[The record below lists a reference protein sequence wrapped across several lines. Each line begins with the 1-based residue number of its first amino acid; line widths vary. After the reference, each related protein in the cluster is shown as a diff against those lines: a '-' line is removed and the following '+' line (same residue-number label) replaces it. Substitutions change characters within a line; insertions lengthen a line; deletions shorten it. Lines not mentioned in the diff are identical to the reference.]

1 MEGKSTAQE
10 IKVYGYRWVV
20 LLVFMFASL
29 AMQLFWICYAPIT
42 GLAAERYGV
51 TDQQIG
57 LLAML
62 FMYIYL
68 PLAIPASW
76 LIDTWGFKKSVALG
90 AILMGVF
97 GLIRGILTQDYSMA
111 LIATIGISAAQPLF
125 LNSGTKLAANWFP
138 LQERATV
145 IGIGTVAPLLGIVI
159 GQMATPGL
167 VEAVG
172 FETTMLIYGIVGA
185 VSAVLFVIFAKDHP
199 PTPAGFEE
207 RVLMLDGLK
216 HILKLKEFYML
227 AFIVFIVN
235 AIFNGVSTWVEPIV
249 RPKGMDFSQAGAIG
263 GLLMIGGIIGLFV
276 FPPISDRLRKRKSVF
291 LAGLIGSIPFLIL
304 MTLGNSFGLI
314 AIASAILGF
323 FMMGILPVA
332 FQYGTE
338 KLYPAPEGTSAG
350 LITFAGQ
357 ISVVVITI
365 MGWMYASL
373 GNFTL
378 SLLILAGLMVVS
390 AFLLSRMKES
400 EMVKQAE

>member
-1 MEGKSTAQE
+1 
-10 IKVYGYRWVV
+10 
-20 LLVFMFASL
+20 
-29 AMQLFWICYAPIT
+29 
-42 GLAAERYGV
+42 
-51 TDQQIG
+51 
-57 LLAML
+57 
-62 FMYIYL
+62 
-68 PLAIPASW
+68 
-76 LIDTWGFKKSVALG
+76 
-90 AILMGVF
+90 
-97 GLIRGILTQDYSMA
+97 
-111 LIATIGISAAQPLF
+111 
-125 LNSGTKLAANWFP
+125 
-138 LQERATV
+138 
-145 IGIGTVAPLLGIVI
+145 
-159 GQMATPGL
+159 
-167 VEAVG
+167 
-172 FETTMLIYGIVGA
+172 
-185 VSAVLFVIFAKDHP
+185 
-199 PTPAGFEE
+199 
-207 RVLMLDGLK
+207 MLDGLK

-249 RPKGMDFSQAGAIG
+249 RPKGMDFSQAGTIG

-291 LAGLIGSIPFLIL
+291 LAGLIGSIPFLVL